1 MDLSTDVVLH
11 SYVRLARNIK
21 DWKYFSRLTG
31 AEVGSLN
38 LQQGEAM
45 DKLDD
50 FTFRALDELSFAKR
64 QLMVEKN
71 IINPESI
78 VSSGKY
84 MATAQGVRP
93 IVIFNEEDHIRIKC
107 FVPGLDIFSAYN
119 SCSDV
124 EKRLR
129 TVFEFQNHPKYG
141 YLTAALDDC
150 GTGLHVYATMF
161 LPGLALDGKLEQ
173 FFKTADS
180 SGVQVKGYVDTL
192 DSTPKGCIF
201 LIENQMAAGSSAM
214 DVLIRMN
221 DIYSHIV
228 DMERE
233 SRNHIMEVKRL
244 DIEDRV
250 MRSYGVI
257 QYCRKLT
264 IWDALELIADIKLGV
279 CAGILKDMPDDLD
292 SLFIEMQKYHVLA
305 DAMTGPFDK
314 DDIDVDILRAA
325 ALRKKLGIKEA
336 SIG

>member
-1 MDLSTDVVLH
+1 MDLCADVVLN

-21 DWKYFSRLTG
+21 DWKYFSRLT
-31 AEVGSLN
+31 ATEVGALN

-45 DKLDD
+45 DKLPD
-50 FTFRALDELSFAKR
+50 FTFRALDELSFSKR

-71 IINPESI
+71 LINPESI

-84 MATAQGVRP
+84 VATAPGVKP
-93 IVIFNEEDHIRIKC
+93 FIIFNEEDHIRIKC
-107 FVPGLDIFSAYN
+107 FLPGLDIFNAYN
-119 SCSDV
+119 SCADV

-129 TVFEFQNHPKYG
+129 TVFEFQSSPKYG
-141 YLTAALDDC
+141 YLTSSLDDC
-150 GTGLHVYATMF
+150 GTGLHVYTTMF

-173 FFKTADS
+173 FFKSAES
-180 SGVQVKGYVDTL
+180 SGVQVKGYVDTM

-201 LIENQMAAGSSAM
+201 LIENQLASGSSAM
-214 DVLIRMN
+214 DVLAHMV
-221 DIYSHIV
+221 DIYTHIV
-228 DMERE
+228 DMERD
-233 SRNHIMEVKRL
+233 SRNHLLEVRRG

-279 CAGILKDMPDDLD
+279 CTGILNNIPDQMD

-305 DAMTGPFDK
+305 DAMVGPFDK
-314 DDIDVDILRAA
+314 DDIDVDILRAQ
-325 ALRKKLGIKEA
+325 ALRKRLGIKEA

>member
-1 MDLSTDVVLH
+1 MDLCTDVVLH
-11 SYVRLARNIK
+11 SYVRVARNIK

-31 AEVGSLN
+31 SEVGALN

-45 DKLDD
+45 DKLQD

-84 MATAQGVRP
+84 VATAPGVKP
-93 IVIFNEEDHIRIKC
+93 FVIFNEEDHIRIKC

-141 YLTAALDDC
+141 YLTSSVDDC
-150 GTGLHVYATMF
+150 GTGLHLYATMF
-161 LPGLALDGKLEQ
+161 LPGLALDGKLDQ
-173 FFKTADS
+173 FFKTADA
-180 SGVQVKGYVDTL
+180 SGVQVKGYVDTQ

-201 LIENQMAAGSSAM
+201 LIENQMATGNSAI
-214 DVLIRMN
+214 DVLVHMN
-221 DIYSHIV
+221 EIYTHIV
-228 DMERE
+228 DMERD
-233 SRNHIMEVKRL
+233 SRNHIMEVRQ
-244 DIEDRV
+244 DDVEDRV

-279 CAGILKDMPDDLD
+279 VTGILKNMPDNLD
-292 SLFIEMQKYHVLA
+292 SLFVDMQKYHVLA
-305 DAMTGPFDK
+305 AAMASPFDN
-314 DDIDVDILRAA
+314 DDVDVDKLRAA
-325 ALRKKLGIKEA
+325 QLRKALGIKEA
-336 SIG
+336 EIG

>member
-1 MDLSTDVVLH
+1 MDLCTDVVLH

-31 AEVGSLN
+31 TEVGSLN
-38 LQQGEAM
+38 LQQSEAM
-45 DKLDD
+45 DKLPD
-50 FTFRALDELSFAKR
+50 FTFRALDELSFSRR

-84 MATAQGVRP
+84 VATSPGVRP
-93 IVIFNEEDHIRIKC
+93 FVIFNEEDHIRIKC

-141 YLTAALDDC
+141 YLTSAVDDC
-150 GTGLHVYATMF
+150 GTGLHLYATMF

-201 LIENQMAAGSSAM
+201 LIENQVASGNSAM
-214 DVLIRMN
+214 DVLVRMN
-221 DIYSHIV
+221 DIYTHIV

-233 SRNHIMEVKRL
+233 SRNHIMEIRRL
-244 DIEDRV
+244 DIEDKV

-264 IWDALELIADIKLGV
+264 VWDALELIADIKLGV
-279 CAGILKDMPDDLD
+279 CAGILKDMPENLD

-305 DAMTGPFDK
+305 DAMVGPFDK